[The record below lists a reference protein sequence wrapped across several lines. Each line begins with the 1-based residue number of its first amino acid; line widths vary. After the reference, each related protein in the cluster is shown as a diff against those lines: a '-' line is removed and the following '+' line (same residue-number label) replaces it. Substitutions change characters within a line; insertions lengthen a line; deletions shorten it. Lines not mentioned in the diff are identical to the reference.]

1 MRTHF
6 VAFSVTES
14 KAIQTVNSQ
23 TAKLPPQTATALQTT
38 DDAPATSLWTLLKR
52 IHSEE
57 RGGVSIETILII
69 AAIALP
75 ILIFIIKFGWP
86 RIRKFFNEG
95 MDELEGGALDAA
107 GGE

>member
-1 MRTHF
+1 M
-6 VAFSVTES
+6 
-14 KAIQTVNSQ
+14 N
-23 TAKLPPQTATALQTT
+23 PQNALQTAGLT
-38 DDAPATSLWTLLKR
+38 QVERAAEDPPVTSLWTLFKR
-52 IHSEE
+52 IHSDQ

-95 MDELEGGALDAA
+95 MDELEGGAIDAA
-107 GGE
+107 GGDV